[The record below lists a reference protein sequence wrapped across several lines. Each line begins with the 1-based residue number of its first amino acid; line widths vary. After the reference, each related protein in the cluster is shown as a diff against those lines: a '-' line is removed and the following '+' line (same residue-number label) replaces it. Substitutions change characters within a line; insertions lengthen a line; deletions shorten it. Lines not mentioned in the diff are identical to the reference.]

1 MTRAACR
8 TSSLGDSELQ
18 KVTSEPWQ
26 KSGKAQRCLAR
37 RSYVSS
43 RVLFLSKVLHGLAA
57 GCFNIAQRRQ
67 LDAFQARCLRIM
79 LRILPAFY
87 SRTSNKEVLR
97 RAGTPKL
104 LSQLVLEQQLDL
116 FGKVL
121 RAPTRHVLRTCAFQ
135 VGECPVVAFFVRRTG
150 RPRVE
155 WAPYLLHEARRR
167 TTSSLSDLAS
177 NRPAW
182 WKAMRTV

>member
-1 MTRAACR
+1 MQNELTRRLGAAKGHFR
-8 TSSLGDSELQ
+8 TLAKVWKSSTLPCKEKLRIFESL
-18 KVTSEPWQ
+18 V
-26 KSGKAQRCLAR
+26 
-37 RSYVSS
+37 
-43 RVLFLSKVLHGLAA
+43 LSKVLHGLAA
-57 GCFNIAQRRQ
+57 GCFNVAQRRQ

-97 RAGTPKL
+97 RAGSPKL
-104 LSQLVLEQQLDL
+104 LSQLLLEQQLDL
-116 FGKVL
+116 LGKVL

-167 TTSSLSDLAS
+167 STRSPSDLANS
-177 NRPAW
+177 RPAW
-182 WKAMRTV
+182 RTAMTA